1 MGDGLEAFRRGR
13 FYQARELWE
22 ADGLIARDPE
32 RGWIKGLAEI
42 AAGFLRCDENALS
55 SAQRLIFKGLHRL
68 QGAPPLVGGIRIGDV
83 RHAGA
88 VLLEALR
95 SGQPANLRS
104 LVERAA
110 S

>member
-13 FYQARELWE
+13 FYEARELWE
-22 ADGLIARDPE
+22 AEGLVVRDPE
-32 RGWIKGLAEI
+32 RAWIKGLAEI
-42 AAGFLRCDENALS
+42 AAGFLRCDENGLS

-68 QGAPPLVGGIRIGDV
+68 AGAPPVVGGIKIADV

-88 VLLEALR
+88 GLLEALR
-95 SGQPANLRS
+95 SGQPANPRS

-110 S
+110 

>member
-1 MGDGLEAFRRGR
+1 MGDGLDAFRRGR

-22 ADGLIARDPE
+22 AEGLVARDPE
-32 RGWIKGLAEI
+32 RTWIKGLAEI
-42 AAGFLRCDENALS
+42 ASGFLRCDENALS
-55 SAQRLIFKGLHRL
+55 SAARLLFRGLHRL
-68 QGAPPLVGGIRIGDV
+68 ERAPEVVGGIAIADI

-95 SGQPANLRS
+95 SGQPANPRA

-110 S
+110 